1 MYGENLVL
9 SGAGQLLDKLPS
21 MKEDFEDMKKI
32 ETELK
37 EDLPK
42 LYQFM
47 LIKFKEAARE
57 IQTKLAIADKNVDEK
72 QLAKYLK
79 KDKVSKEEINNIL
92 RMRKLNTE
100 ISADQFD
107 KSNEQQKDEELP
119 QEVIEELEG
128 NKYKEEIQEIEE
140 NEE

>member
-1 MYGENLVL
+1 
-9 SGAGQLLDKLPS
+9 
-21 MKEDFEDMKKI
+21 MKDDFEDMKQI

-37 EDLPK
+37 EDFPK

-57 IQTKLAIADKNVDEK
+57 IQTKLALADKNVDEE

-92 RMRKLNTE
+92 KMRKLNAE
-100 ISADQFD
+100 VSADQYD
-107 KSNEQQKDEELP
+107 NKQQKDDELP
-119 QEVIEELEG
+119 QEVIEELEE
-128 NKYKEEIQEIEE
+128 NKYKQEIQEIEE

>member
-1 MYGENLVL
+1 
-9 SGAGQLLDKLPS
+9 
-21 MKEDFEDMKKI
+21 MKDDFEDMKQI

-37 EDLPK
+37 EDFPK

-57 IQTKLAIADKNVDEK
+57 IQTKLAIADKNVDEE

-92 RMRKLNTE
+92 KMRKLNAE
-100 ISADQFD
+100 VSADQFD
-107 KSNEQQKDEELP
+107 KTNKQQKDDELP
-119 QEVIEELEG
+119 QEVIEELEEC
-128 NKYKEEIQEIEE
+128 KYKQEIQEIEE